1 MAWVQ
6 CIQKIKKLSSEKSN
20 TIYNH
25 PISNAILV
33 QNMWF
38 LKFPN
43 QEEMKKAKKWLEET
57 EVPMKD
63 NLKNVLI
70 PGKWVEEEVC
80 FFFFSYFSLFY
91 HCFYHLIPNI

>member
-1 MAWVQ
+1 MARVQ

-25 PISNAILV
+25 LISNAILV

-38 LKFPN
+38 LEFSN

-57 EVPMKD
+57 KVPMKD

-70 PGKWVEEEVC
+70 LGK
-80 FFFFSYFSLFY
+80 
-91 HCFYHLIPNI
+91 